1 MLPLKAAAYYV
12 LEQSQDV
19 NALFLQRIPLHMW
32 ETPNLLQEPAKL
44 QTLFPA
50 DTIQAGKYVPLDSS
64 FNLTIVQK
72 AIHRVQ
78 HA

>member
-1 MLPLKAAAYYV
+1 MLPLKAAAKYF
-12 LEQSQDV
+12 LEQSHDM

-32 ETPNLLQEPAKL
+32 ETPHLLREPAKL

-64 FNLTIVQK
+64 FNINIIQK
-72 AIHRVQ
+72 AIHLVQ